1 MKASPYAKKLAE
13 KAGISL
19 DGIAGSGPD
28 GRIVADDVDKAV
40 ASGKVGDC
48 PDWTSNWT
56 SRCGEGVTVTH
67 AVQQGSRG
75 EYVSR
80 PCLD

>member
-28 GRIVADDVDKAV
+28 GRIVAEDVEKAV
-40 ASGKVGDC
+40 ASGKVG
-48 PDWTSNWT
+48 
-56 SRCGEGVTVTH
+56 
-67 AVQQGSRG
+67 AVSRG
-75 EYVSR
+75 AAACPLQCSR
-80 PCLD
+80 DLR